1 MVREVAHARKRNP
14 LFDLDKILQGGR
26 YARHSESP
34 VQIILI
40 VCRSDNTTH
49 NLFKNDFHCETFTL

>member
-34 VQIILI
+34 VQILVKI
-40 VCRSDNTTH
+40 V
-49 NLFKNDFHCETFTL
+49 